1 MVAIE
6 AGSAERAVRTMR
18 FRLRTLL
25 VVLAI
30 GPPLLAGAL
39 RAGKDSWPL
48 FLAMGYI
55 AYIALAVVFSYAA
68 ALAIDHLIKMAS
80 QK

>member
-1 MVAIE
+1 
-6 AGSAERAVRTMR
+6 MR

-25 VVLAI
+25 VLLTV

-39 RAGKDSWPL
+39 LAGKDSWPL
-48 FLAMGYI
+48 FLARGYT
-55 AYIALAVVFSYAA
+55 AYIALALLISM
-68 ALAIDHLIKMAS
+68 ALARAIDALLNVMK

>member
-1 MVAIE
+1 
-6 AGSAERAVRTMR
+6 MR

-25 VVLAI
+25 VLLTVGA
-30 GPPLLAGAL
+30 PLLAGAL

-48 FLAMGYI
+48 FLAMGYT
-55 AYIALAVVFSYAA
+55 AYIALAMLISM
-68 ALAIDHLIKMAS
+68 ALARAINAFLHLVK

>member
-1 MVAIE
+1 
-6 AGSAERAVRTMR
+6 MR

-25 VVLAI
+25 ILLTF

-48 FLAMGYI
+48 FLAMGYT
-55 AYIALAVVFSYAA
+55 AYIALALLISM
-68 ALAIDHLIKMAS
+68 ALARAIDAFLNLVK